1 MKYGFLGVGNMGAA
15 VARAVTAAVG
25 PDQVLVSSRT
35 RETAQKVAA
44 ELGCGTGRNE
54 ELAARCRYL
63 FLGVKPQ
70 VLGGV
75 LAELAP
81 VLADRREPAV
91 LVSMA
96 AGWTL
101 AELAGAAGGSYPVVR
116 IMPNTPV
123 AVGAGVVLYT
133 VNDAVTPAQ
142 EAELGAALSGA
153 GLLDRLPEEQ
163 IDAASAVAGC
173 GPAFVSLFLEA
184 MADGGVACGLPRAKA
199 LAYAAQTLA
208 GTAALQQK
216 TGRHPGQLKDG
227 VCSPGGSTIQGVR
240 TLEQRGLRSAVM
252 EAVLAAWEKNAA
264 LGQPD

>member
-1 MKYGFLGVGNMGAA
+1 MKYGFLGVGNMGSA

-25 PDQVLVSSRT
+25 PGEVLVSSRT
-35 RETAQKVAA
+35 PETARKVAT
-44 ELGCGTGRNE
+44 ELGCGIGGNA

-70 VLGGV
+70 VMGGV

-101 AELAGAAGGSYPVVR
+101 AQLADAAGGAYPVVR

-123 AVGAGVVLYT
+123 AVGAGVVLYA
-133 VNDAVTPAQ
+133 VNDMVKPAQ
-142 EAELGAALSGA
+142 EAELTAALSGA
-153 GLLDRLPEEQ
+153 GLLDRLPEDQ

-184 MADGGVACGLPRAKA
+184 MADGGVACGLPRDKA

-216 TGRHPGQLKDG
+216 TGLHPGQVKDS

-240 TLEQRGLRSAVM
+240 ILEERGLRG
-252 EAVLAAWEKNAA
+252 AVLDAVLTAWGKNAA
-264 LGQPD
+264 LGQPG

>member
-1 MKYGFLGVGNMGAA
+1 MKYGFLGVGNMGSA
-15 VARAVTAAVG
+15 VARAVTAVVG
-25 PDQVLVSSRT
+25 PGEVWVSSRT

-44 ELGCGTGRNE
+44 ELGCGVGSNA
-54 ELAARCRYL
+54 ELAAQCRYL

-81 VLADRREPAV
+81 VLADRREPVV

-101 AELAGAAGGSYPVVR
+101 AQLADAAGGAYPVVR

-123 AVGAGVVLYT
+123 AVGAGVVLYA
-133 VNDAVTPAQ
+133 VNDAVAPAQ
-142 EAELGAALSGA
+142 EAELVAALSGA
-153 GLLDRLPEEQ
+153 GLLDRLPEGL

-208 GTAALQQK
+208 GTAALLQK
-216 TGRHPGQLKDG
+216 TGQHPGQLKDG

-240 TLEQRGLRSAVM
+240 ILEERGLRG
-252 EAVLAAWEKNAA
+252 AVLDAVLTAWGKNAA
-264 LGQPD
+264 LGQPG